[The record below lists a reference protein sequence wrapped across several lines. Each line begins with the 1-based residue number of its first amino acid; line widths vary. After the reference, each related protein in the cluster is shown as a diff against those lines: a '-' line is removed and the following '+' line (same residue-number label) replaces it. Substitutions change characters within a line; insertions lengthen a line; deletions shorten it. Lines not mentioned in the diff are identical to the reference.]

1 MKRNRYKEIDDKAYE
16 IFKFFKE
23 KAREHRYGQIMVKMV
38 MHDGYPV
45 KIITDVSMDE
55 KDGTHDIFLDCPI
68 GEDKRS
74 YHLDD
79 VGEIAVPWEL
89 KIPSKKRK
97 SSDNEKTEDSS
108 EKKT

>member
-55 KDGTHDIFLDCPI
+55 KDGTHVVFLDCPF
-68 GEDKRS
+68 DKS
-74 YHLDD
+74 KLGYHLDD
-79 VGEIAVPWEL
+79 VGEIAVPWKL
-89 KIPSKKRK
+89 KTPSKKKK
-97 SSDNEKTEDSS
+97 SPDSEKTDDSS

>member
-1 MKRNRYKEIDDKAYE
+1 MKRNRYKEIDEKAYE

-23 KAREHRYGQIMVKMV
+23 KAREHRYGQISVKMI

-45 KIITDVSMDE
+45 KIVTDVSMDE
-55 KDGTHDIFLDCPI
+55 KDKTHVIFLDCPI

-79 VGEIAVPWEL
+79 VGEIVVPREL
-89 KIPSKKRK
+89 KTPSKKKK
-97 SSDNEKTEDSS
+97 SSDSDKTDDSS